1 VTTSALAKNMLE
13 KAKALGKSKHLHHRL
28 LGEHLLRDA
37 MSLLAIEA
45 SLSVPSEAEI
55 VYEHLLGGK
64 TTD

>member
-1 VTTSALAKNMLE
+1 MLE